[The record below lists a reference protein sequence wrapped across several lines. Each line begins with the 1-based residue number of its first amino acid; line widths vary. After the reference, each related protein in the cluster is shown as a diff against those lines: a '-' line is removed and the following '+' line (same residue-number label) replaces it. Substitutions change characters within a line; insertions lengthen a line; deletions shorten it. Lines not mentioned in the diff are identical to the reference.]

1 MPSIAL
7 YPTSNSTAFSS
18 SNSDGKSN
26 PLPTLLH
33 TPSGL
38 ALLEIQGTLHA
49 SAPSPG
55 EHATS
60 DAAIGRLEFPLYDPH
75 GNADEK
81 WMKRV
86 YLYVGKHQ
94 RLTGEVKKLPRAIA
108 VLCKREK
115 ENGNEEVMDVDM
127 NGVDEE
133 STGAGDEEL
142 EVVEI
147 VQYKILF
154 SSRPEPVGD

>member
-1 MPSIAL
+1 MPSVAL
-7 YPTSNSTAFSS
+7 HPTSNYAAFSP
-18 SNSDGKSN
+18 SNSDTKSN

-49 SAPSPG
+49 PTPSPG

-60 DAAIGRLEFPLYDPH
+60 TVAIGRLEFPLYDPH

-115 ENGNEEVMDVDM
+115 DNGIEDVMDVDM
-127 NGVDEE
+127 DGVN
-133 STGAGDEEL
+133 
-142 EVVEI
+142 
-147 VQYKILF
+147 
-154 SSRPEPVGD
+154 